1 MTIFNK
7 DFYTIENETLRLELI
22 ETNEGNEKALPFY
35 WWKIILKEI
44 NKEIGK
50 ISLRIGHNYHSY
62 FNGNVGYEIDSEYR
76 GHNYAYKACELIIPV
91 AKYHGMNFI
100 YITCDFDNIPS
111 IKTIEKLGAEFL
123 EEVIPP
129 KDYVFY
135 FDGISSHKIYKL
147 SIK

>member
-1 MTIFNK
+1 MAIFNK